1 MTNTTPPVRDMSEAD
16 WEGFAMEALA
26 DLAWEPVPGATIA
39 PGTGERVSWAE
50 LILPGRVREAVAR
63 INPRLPDPAVDEVV
77 REVLT
82 PRSRDAFAENRRLHE
97 LMTRGTRSV
106 VYTDQLGADQ
116 NPTVKLID
124 FRDPDNNDYLAANQV
139 TVIDGEHRRRFDVV
153 CYLNGLPV
161 GIVEL
166 KKAGDERADLQGAH
180 RQLGAYVEELPLAF
194 RGNAVCVVSDG
205 ITRPLRHRL
214 HPVRALLTV
223 ERGRFR

>member
-1 MTNTTPPVRDMSEAD
+1 
-16 WEGFAMEALA
+16 
-26 DLAWEPVPGATIA
+26 
-39 PGTGERVSWAE
+39 
-50 LILPGRVREAVAR
+50 
-63 INPRLPDPAVDEVV
+63 VDEVV

-166 KKAGDERADLQGAH
+166 KKGRRRACRPAGRPPAARRLRRRATAGVPRQRGLRRVRRDHPPVTAPPSPRTSTSH
-180 RQLGAYVEELPLAF
+180 RGTWATPASPCRNRRLATTSW
-194 RGNAVCVVSDG
+194 R
-205 ITRPLRHRL
+205 
-214 HPVRALLTV
+214 
-223 ERGRFR
+223 